1 MTRQDWL
8 HKWSIYALALLPVW
22 WLDAYVL
29 SRYPVFGTGT
39 ILLPVA
45 VTVVGVLEGIAGGAG
60 FGLGAGLLWATYPGG
75 GAIRVVLLVVAG
87 MCTGA
92 AAQYALAQTL
102 LGCML
107 CSAGVLGA
115 LEGLRMLQELF
126 FLQAD
131 LATLLRV
138 AVPQLLWTLCWV
150 PLVYALFGRVFRRVG
165 GNRLA

>member
-1 MTRQDWL
+1 MTRQDRW

-29 SRYPVFGTGT
+29 SRYPVFGTST
-39 ILLPVA
+39 LLLPVA
-45 VTVVGVLEGIAGGAG
+45 VTAVGVLEGIAGGAG
-60 FGLGAGLLWATYPGG
+60 FGLGVGVLWATYPDG
-75 GAIRVVLLVVAG
+75 GAIRVLQLVLVG

-102 LGCML
+102 LGCLL

-115 LEGLRMLQELF
+115 LELLYMLRELF
-126 FLQAD
+126 FLETG
-131 LATLLRV
+131 LAPLLKV
-138 AVPQLLWTLCWV
+138 VVPQILWTLCWV
-150 PLVYALFGRVFRRVG
+150 PLIYALFGRVFRRVG